1 MVILVWLKENIM
13 TNFKKVIAFIIVLI
27 LCGYSA
33 WKGMQTLAI
42 VSITLLFCILY
53 MDQVKEA
60 VKIGFALAKKTKQ
73 AKFKDFEIN
82 LTEPFRQV
90 ILDCIPP
97 DKQWA
102 KAIVS
107 DFTPAHIALLIAI
120 NKAGIFK
127 CAAAIKGGLRDLRD
141 KGLLDHDNDSISNA
155 DTVWLTELGKELVL
169 IFR

>member
-1 MVILVWLKENIM
+1 MV
-13 TNFKKVIAFIIVLI
+13 NFKKIIAFIIVFI

-42 VSITLLFCILY
+42 VSIALLFCILY
-53 MDQVKEA
+53 MDQVKQA
-60 VKIGFALAKKTKQ
+60 VKIGLALAKQTKQ

-82 LTEPFRQV
+82 LADPFRQV
-90 ILDCIPP
+90 IIDCIPP
-97 DKQWA
+97 DKLWA

-107 DFTPAHIALLIAI
+107 DFTSAHIALLIAI
-120 NKAGIFK
+120 NKAGTFRV
-127 CAAAIKGGLRDLRD
+127 AEPIKSGLRDLRD
-141 KGLLDHDNDSISNA
+141 KGLLDHNNDSIKNA